1 MYNFDRTWKYGKTKH
16 LSFPGTRLKQLLQYV
31 DVNLKMLTPYV
42 NGQYLCL
49 IDKSQLNTENRL
61 NNTKYMVD
69 KCRKFGVRNGWK
81 MVE

>member
-1 MYNFDRTWKYGKTKH
+1 
-16 LSFPGTRLKQLLQYV
+16 
-31 DVNLKMLTPYV
+31 MLTPYV

-69 KCRKFGVRNGWK
+69 KCRKFGVRNG
-81 MVE
+81 